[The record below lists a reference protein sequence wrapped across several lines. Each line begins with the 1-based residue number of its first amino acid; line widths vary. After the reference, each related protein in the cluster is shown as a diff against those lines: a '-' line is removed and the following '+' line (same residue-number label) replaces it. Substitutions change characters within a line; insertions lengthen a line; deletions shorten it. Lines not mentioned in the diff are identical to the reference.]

1 MQIYLLFAE
10 AEYLWFAPWMLCLG
24 IIKLALASALD
35 FSYLYVAGHGRFR
48 SLRIFCRK
56 IRVTMKTAKRMKR
69 VLGWLLVCLPVAAG
83 AQSVQDSLAIAAIRW
98 DTCCVRPHLVAVQA
112 QLELFGAPQ
121 AISMVRYD
129 AGRYRTRIVQPDS
142 LTLTS
147 VLAEAEGAVAAV
159 NAGYFNVKT
168 LVPSTFVRVGGR
180 TVAATEAREEFR
192 VNGVVAIKGR
202 RVRIEP
208 YVPADDARLAR
219 RYRDALAA
227 GPLLLCRGEAL
238 SYADREGGF
247 WGRHP
252 RSVVGVTRR
261 GEAVMIV
268 VDGRFPGQA
277 AGMTIGELIYLVRQL
292 GLYSALN
299 LDGGGSSTLWCEEA
313 GVVNRPSDN
322 RRFDHEGERRVTNCI
337 AVVAERRRPFRSG
350 SRGVPS
356 LRLFVGFRKCPP
368 PSRICG
374 KAETAC
380 FHVGL
385 NVLLSACRSA

>member
-1 MQIYLLFAE
+1 
-10 AEYLWFAPWMLCLG
+10 
-24 IIKLALASALD
+24 
-35 FSYLYVAGHGRFR
+35 
-48 SLRIFCRK
+48 
-56 IRVTMKTAKRMKR
+56 MKR
-69 VLGWLLVCLPVAAG
+69 LLGWLLVCLPVAAG

-252 RSVVGVTRR
+252 RSVVGVTRQ

-268 VDGRFPGQA
+268 VDGRFPGAGGGYDDRRTDLSRA
-277 AGMTIGELIYLVRQL
+277 AIGAVFGAEPRRRRFVDALVR
-292 GLYSALN
+292 
-299 LDGGGSSTLWCEEA
+299 GGGHREPPVRQPEVRPRGRTARHELHRGGG
-313 GVVNRPSDN
+313 GVMPPFPIGKP
-322 RRFDHEGERRVTNCI
+322 RRSVASAFRRI
-337 AVVAERRRPFRSG
+337 SEMPPPFPHLRKGGNSVF
-350 SRGVPS
+350 SRGAECAVISVSICLMPAVS
-356 LRLFVGFRKCPP
+356 RLRLLGFLNFVKNYC
-368 PSRICG
+368 
-374 KAETAC
+374 
-380 FHVGL
+380 
-385 NVLLSACRSA
+385 

>member
-24 IIKLALASALD
+24 IIKLALASALG

-69 VLGWLLVCLPVAAG
+69 LLGWLLVCLPVAAG
-83 AQSVQDSLAIAAIRW
+83 AQSVQDSRAIAVIRW

-159 NAGYFNVKT
+159 NAGYFNMKT

-208 YVPADDARLAR
+208 YVPADDARQ
-219 RYRDALAA
+219 
-227 GPLLLCRGEAL
+227 
-238 SYADREGGF
+238 
-247 WGRHP
+247 
-252 RSVVGVTRR
+252 
-261 GEAVMIV
+261 
-268 VDGRFPGQA
+268 DGR
-277 AGMTIGELIYLVRQL
+277 
-292 GLYSALN
+292 
-299 LDGGGSSTLWCEEA
+299 DGA
-313 GVVNRPSDN
+313 QD
-322 RRFDHEGERRVTNCI
+322 F
-337 AVVAERRRPFRSG
+337 
-350 SRGVPS
+350 
-356 LRLFVGFRKCPP
+356 
-368 PSRICG
+368 
-374 KAETAC
+374 
-380 FHVGL
+380 
-385 NVLLSACRSA
+385 

>member
-1 MQIYLLFAE
+1 M
-10 AEYLWFAPWMLCLG
+10 
-24 IIKLALASALD
+24 
-35 FSYLYVAGHGRFR
+35 
-48 SLRIFCRK
+48 
-56 IRVTMKTAKRMKR
+56 
-69 VLGWLLVCLPVAAG
+69 
-83 AQSVQDSLAIAAIRW
+83 
-98 DTCCVRPHLVAVQA
+98 
-112 QLELFGAPQ
+112 
-121 AISMVRYD
+121 
-129 AGRYRTRIVQPDS
+129 
-142 LTLTS
+142 
-147 VLAEAEGAVAAV
+147 
-159 NAGYFNVKT
+159 
-168 LVPSTFVRVGGR
+168 
-180 TVAATEAREEFR
+180 
-192 VNGVVAIKGR
+192 VAIKGR

-313 GVVNRPSDN
+313 GVVNRRPTTGGSTTRANGASRTASRWWRSDAALSDREAEAF
-322 RRFDHEGERRVTNCI
+322 RRFLAFRRI
-337 AVVAERRRPFRSG
+337 SEM
-350 SRGVPS
+350 
-356 LRLFVGFRKCPP
+356 PP

>member
-1 MQIYLLFAE
+1 MAE
-10 AEYLWFAPWMLCLG
+10 N
-24 IIKLALASALD
+24 
-35 FSYLYVAGHGRFR
+35 
-48 SLRIFCRK
+48 K
-56 IRVTMKTAKRMKR
+56 IRKPIKMVFDREEDTQFSVKRHPSKCIYKTAVKDGKITGVYGHIYYNCGAYLSSSYV
-69 VLGWLLVCLPVAAG
+69 VLQRGVFHGNGVYTFDNTYLKGEGIGTNMFPSCAFRG
-83 AQSVQDSLAIAAIRW
+83 
-98 DTCCVRPHLVAVQA
+98 
-112 QLELFGAPQ
+112 FGAPQ

-252 RSVVGVTRR
+252 RSVVGITRR

-268 VDGRFPGQA
+268 VDGRFPVK
-277 AGMTIGELIYLVRQL
+277 IR
-292 GLYSALN
+292 S
-299 LDGGGSSTLWCEEA
+299 
-313 GVVNRPSDN
+313 
-322 RRFDHEGERRVTNCI
+322 RF
-337 AVVAERRRPFRSG
+337 
-350 SRGVPS
+350 S
-356 LRLFVGFRKCPP
+356 LR
-368 PSRICG
+368 
-374 KAETAC
+374 
-380 FHVGL
+380 
-385 NVLLSACRSA
+385 

>member
-24 IIKLALASALD
+24 IIKLALASALG

-48 SLRIFCRK
+48 SLQIFCRK

-227 GPLLLCRGEAL
+227 GPLRCRMPIARAVSGAGIPAR
-238 SYADREGGF
+238 SWASRDRA
-247 WGRHP
+247 
-252 RSVVGVTRR
+252 RR
-261 GEAVMIV
+261 
-268 VDGRFPGQA
+268 
-277 AGMTIGELIYLVRQL
+277 
-292 GLYSALN
+292 
-299 LDGGGSSTLWCEEA
+299 
-313 GVVNRPSDN
+313 
-322 RRFDHEGERRVTNCI
+322 
-337 AVVAERRRPFRSG
+337 
-350 SRGVPS
+350 
-356 LRLFVGFRKCPP
+356 
-368 PSRICG
+368 
-374 KAETAC
+374 
-380 FHVGL
+380 
-385 NVLLSACRSA
+385 

>member
-1 MQIYLLFAE
+1 
-10 AEYLWFAPWMLCLG
+10 
-24 IIKLALASALD
+24 
-35 FSYLYVAGHGRFR
+35 
-48 SLRIFCRK
+48 
-56 IRVTMKTAKRMKR
+56 MKTAKRMKR
-69 VLGWLLVCLPVAAG
+69 LLGWLLVCLPVAAG

-208 YVPADDARLAR
+208 YVPR
-219 RYRDALAA
+219 
-227 GPLLLCRGEAL
+227 
-238 SYADREGGF
+238 
-247 WGRHP
+247 
-252 RSVVGVTRR
+252 
-261 GEAVMIV
+261 
-268 VDGRFPGQA
+268 
-277 AGMTIGELIYLVRQL
+277 
-292 GLYSALN
+292 
-299 LDGGGSSTLWCEEA
+299 
-313 GVVNRPSDN
+313 
-322 RRFDHEGERRVTNCI
+322 
-337 AVVAERRRPFRSG
+337 G
-350 SRGVPS
+350 SRGVTVTRWLPGRCFS
-356 LRLFVGFRKCPP
+356 AAARRCRMPIARAVSGAGTRERSWA
-368 PSRICG
+368 SRDG
-374 KAETAC
+374 A
-380 FHVGL
+380 
-385 NVLLSACRSA
+385 RR

>member
-1 MQIYLLFAE
+1 MQIYLLFAEAEYLRRSQRTIKPGAMQIYLLFAE

-24 IIKLALASALD
+24 IIKLALASALG

-48 SLRIFCRK
+48 SLQIFCRK

-208 YVPADDARLAR
+208 YVPADDAL
-219 RYRDALAA
+219 YDAA
-227 GPLLLCRGEAL
+227 
-238 SYADREGGF
+238 
-247 WGRHP
+247 
-252 RSVVGVTRR
+252 
-261 GEAVMIV
+261 
-268 VDGRFPGQA
+268 FP
-277 AGMTIGELIYLVRQL
+277 
-292 GLYSALN
+292 
-299 LDGGGSSTLWCEEA
+299 
-313 GVVNRPSDN
+313 
-322 RRFDHEGERRVTNCI
+322 
-337 AVVAERRRPFRSG
+337 
-350 SRGVPS
+350 
-356 LRLFVGFRKCPP
+356 
-368 PSRICG
+368 
-374 KAETAC
+374 
-380 FHVGL
+380 
-385 NVLLSACRSA
+385 

>member
-1 MQIYLLFAE
+1 
-10 AEYLWFAPWMLCLG
+10 
-24 IIKLALASALD
+24 
-35 FSYLYVAGHGRFR
+35 
-48 SLRIFCRK
+48 
-56 IRVTMKTAKRMKR
+56 MKR

-192 VNGVVAIKGR
+192 VNGVVTIKGR

-322 RRFDHEGERRVTNCI
+322 RRFGASRTASRWWRSDAALSDREAEAFRRFGFSSDFGN
-337 AVVAERRRPFRSG
+337 APPPFPHLRKGGNSVF
-350 SRGVPS
+350 SRGAECAVISVSICLMPAVS
-356 LRLFVGFRKCPP
+356 RLRLLGFLNFVKNYC
-368 PSRICG
+368 
-374 KAETAC
+374 
-380 FHVGL
+380 
-385 NVLLSACRSA
+385 

>member
-24 IIKLALASALD
+24 IIKLALASALG

-48 SLRIFCRK
+48 SLQIFCRK

-252 RSVVGVTRR
+252 RSVVGVTRQ

-313 GVVNRPSDN
+313 GVVNRRLTTGGSTTRANGASRTASRWWRSDAALSDREAEAF
-322 RRFDHEGERRVTNCI
+322 RRFGFSSDFGN
-337 AVVAERRRPFRSG
+337 APPLPASAERRKQRVFTWG
-350 SRGVPS
+350 
-356 LRLFVGFRKCPP
+356 
-368 PSRICG
+368 
-374 KAETAC
+374 
-380 FHVGL
+380 
-385 NVLLSACRSA
+385 

>member
-56 IRVTMKTAKRMKR
+56 IRVTMKTTKRMKR
-69 VLGWLLVCLPVAAG
+69 LLGWLLVCLPVAAG

-219 RYRDALAA
+219 RYRDVLAA

-252 RSVVGVTRR
+252 RSVVGVTRQ

-322 RRFDHEGERRVTNCI
+322 QRCDHEGERRVTNCI
-337 AVVAERRRPFRSG
+337 AVVAE
-350 SRGVPS
+350 
-356 LRLFVGFRKCPP
+356 
-368 PSRICG
+368 
-374 KAETAC
+374 
-380 FHVGL
+380 
-385 NVLLSACRSA
+385 

>member
-1 MQIYLLFAE
+1 
-10 AEYLWFAPWMLCLG
+10 
-24 IIKLALASALD
+24 
-35 FSYLYVAGHGRFR
+35 
-48 SLRIFCRK
+48 
-56 IRVTMKTAKRMKR
+56 MKR
-69 VLGWLLVCLPVAAG
+69 LLGWLLVCLPVAAG

-219 RYRDALAA
+219 RYRDVLAA

-238 SYADREGGF
+238 SYADREG
-247 WGRHP
+247 
-252 RSVVGVTRR
+252 
-261 GEAVMIV
+261 
-268 VDGRFPGQA
+268 D
-277 AGMTIGELIYLVRQL
+277 
-292 GLYSALN
+292 
-299 LDGGGSSTLWCEEA
+299 
-313 GVVNRPSDN
+313 
-322 RRFDHEGERRVTNCI
+322 
-337 AVVAERRRPFRSG
+337 
-350 SRGVPS
+350 
-356 LRLFVGFRKCPP
+356 
-368 PSRICG
+368 
-374 KAETAC
+374 
-380 FHVGL
+380 
-385 NVLLSACRSA
+385 

>member
-1 MQIYLLFAE
+1 MQIYLLFAEAEYLRRSQRTIKPGAMQIYLLFAE

-24 IIKLALASALD
+24 IIKLALASALG

-48 SLRIFCRK
+48 SLQIFCRK

-159 NAGYFNVKT
+159 NAGYFTVKT

-337 AVVAERRRPFRSG
+337 AVVAE
-350 SRGVPS
+350 
-356 LRLFVGFRKCPP
+356 
-368 PSRICG
+368 
-374 KAETAC
+374 
-380 FHVGL
+380 
-385 NVLLSACRSA
+385 

>member
-24 IIKLALASALD
+24 IIKLALASALG

-69 VLGWLLVCLPVAAG
+69 LLGWLLVCLPVAAG

-252 RSVVGVTRR
+252 RSVVGITRR

-337 AVVAERRRPFRSG
+337 AVVAE
-350 SRGVPS
+350 
-356 LRLFVGFRKCPP
+356 
-368 PSRICG
+368 
-374 KAETAC
+374 
-380 FHVGL
+380 
-385 NVLLSACRSA
+385 